1 MYKKRKKS
9 IGKTGLLSL
18 FLLFAVTAAVFILP
32 VAQQQVFA
40 AENTTEF
47 AGGDGTEG
55 NPYQVSTAEQ
65 LDNVRNY
72 LDAYFIQTADI
83 DLTEATAEGG
93 TFYNDGSGWSPI
105 GTNRNTP
112 FAGSYDG
119 GGHRII

>member
-47 AGGDGTEG
+47 AGGGRHG
-55 NPYQVSTAEQ
+55 RKSLPSFHAGTAEQ
-65 LDNVRNY
+65 CAQILRRILY
-72 LDAYFIQTADI
+72 P
-83 DLTEATAEGG
+83 
-93 TFYNDGSGWSPI
+93 DG
-105 GTNRNTP
+105 R
-112 FAGSYDG
+112 
-119 GGHRII
+119 H